1 MKTKQTFESAMER
14 LEDIVAGL
22 EGGNLPLEESLAAFE
37 EAVGLVRF
45 CNETLEKAK
54 QKVRILTEGDDGV
67 VSDRPFVPE
76 EDDET

>member
-22 EGGNLPLEESLAAFE
+22 EGGNLSLEESLAAFE

-54 QKVRILTEGDDGV
+54 QKFRKI
-67 VSDRPFVPE
+67 S
-76 EDDET
+76 

>member
-67 VSDRPFVPE
+67 MSDRPFVPE

>member
-22 EGGNLPLEESLAAFE
+22 EGGNLSLEESLAAFE

-67 VSDRPFVPE
+67 MSDRPFVPE